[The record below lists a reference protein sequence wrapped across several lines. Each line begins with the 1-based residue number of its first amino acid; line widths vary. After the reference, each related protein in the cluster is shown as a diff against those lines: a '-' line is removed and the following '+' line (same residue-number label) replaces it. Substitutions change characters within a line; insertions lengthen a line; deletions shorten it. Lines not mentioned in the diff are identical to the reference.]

1 MLKTVLAADRRMDNP
16 ARTDILRAMDHDS
29 DILIVGGG
37 LNGPAL
43 ALAAAQ
49 AGLSSTVIDALPE
62 PIRADAGFDGRAYA
76 LALASVRLLRN
87 LGIWERVAESAQP
100 MLEIKVSDGRAG
112 EGPSP
117 FFLHFDH
124 AEIEEGPM
132 GHMLEDR
139 FLRRALLEAMAGEPL
154 IAQVSNDTVT
164 AQQVGATGASV
175 TLASGKALSGR
186 LLIGADGRS
195 SGTAARAG
203 IRRTG
208 WGYGQTALVAAIE
221 HDLPHHG
228 IAHQFFMPPGP
239 LAILPLPGNVSSI
252 VWSETDATAAR
263 FAALPDAEFMEVLR
277 PRFGDFLGGI
287 TLRGKRYTYPL
298 SLTVANSFVADR
310 LALIGDAAH
319 GMHPI
324 AGQGLNAG
332 LRDVAALAQVMAE
345 ASRRGEDIAAADVLA
360 RYQQWRRFD
369 TATLAMATDLTN
381 RIFSND
387 NPILRAVRDLGMG
400 ALGQMPGLRRGFI
413 REAAGL
419 TGELPALMKD

>member
-1 MLKTVLAADRRMDNP
+1 MDNP
-16 ARTDILRAMDHDS
+16 AGLSILRGMSEMS

-43 ALAAAQ
+43 ALALAQ
-49 AGLSSTVIDALPE
+49 GGRSVTVIDALPE
-62 PIRADAGFDGRAYA
+62 TVRKDAAFDGRGYA
-76 LALASVRLLRN
+76 LALASARLLRRI
-87 LGIWERVAESAQP
+87 GVWERVEDHAQP

-132 GHMLEDR
+132 GHMIEDR
-139 FLRRALLEAMAGEPL
+139 YLRRALLDAMDEAEG
-154 IAQVSNDTVT
+154 ITQITDSVSAQEVNERGVT
-164 AQQVGATGASV
+164 L
-175 TLASGKALSGR
+175 TLASGKTVSGR
-186 LLIGADGRS
+186 MVVGCDGRA

-208 WGYGQTALVAAIE
+208 WGYGQTALVAAVAHE
-221 HDLPHHG
+221 RPHHG

-252 VWSETDATAAR
+252 VWSESEATAAS
-263 FAALPDAEFMEVLR
+263 FAALSDEDFMEVLR
-277 PRFGDFLGGI
+277 PRFGDFLGEI
-287 TLRGKRYTYPL
+287 SLKGKRFTYPL
-298 SLTVANSFVADR
+298 GLTIANSFVAER
-310 LALIGDAAH
+310 LALVGDAAH

-332 LRDVAALAQVMAE
+332 LRDVGALAQVVIE
-345 ASRRGEDIAAADVLA
+345 AARRGEDFAAPDVLA

-369 TATLAMATDLTN
+369 TATLAAVTDATN
-381 RIFSND
+381 RLFSND
-387 NPILRAVRDLGMG
+387 NPLLRLGRDIGMG
-400 ALGQMPGLRRGFI
+400 VLGAMPGLRRGFI

-419 TGELPALMKD
+419 TGDLPELMKG